1 VSEQAERVVPAAAAP
16 VPASAAG
23 HARALGII
31 GLVLLAFAA
40 FWQTTASLMESW
52 EDTVGRTYTHGYLVV
67 ALALWMIW
75 RERHRL
81 AAVPARPFLPA
92 FGVAVAGAVG
102 WLIAFRAGFE
112 ILHQA
117 ALPALVATAVLT
129 AFGWRVL
136 RVLAFPLAWLYLAIP
151 VWDALLPVLNTI
163 SVFAVRFLLRVA
175 DVPAYFVN
183 NTFEIPGGTF
193 AIADGCSGVHF
204 FVVSLTVSLLYGEIN
219 RDTPRTRAKL
229 VAFALLLAMATN
241 WLRIF
246 VIVVVG
252 YVSEMQHPLIT
263 GEHYTFGWYMFAGM
277 MLMYF
282 LIVRRWPAQARV
294 APPAPAT
301 DGARLPR
308 RGYLAAAV
316 GLGLA
321 PLALYA
327 DGNRADD
334 AALGRTMVA
343 PAAGPEPIE
352 PTGWR
357 PSFPGADREIHG
369 IYAGGSP
376 QVEIHIAGFA
386 EQRQGKELMG
396 HETSLLGDLKP
407 TRGAGAAA
415 APWKELAALDAQGV
429 RWLLW
434 YSYRMDGRWYPSP
447 LRLQVEYGIRSLTG
461 APAAAVVAL
470 RARCEP
476 THCES
481 ARNALAEIAGTTDL

>member
-1 VSEQAERVVPAAAAP
+1 
-16 VPASAAG
+16 
-23 HARALGII
+23 
-31 GLVLLAFAA
+31 
-40 FWQTTASLMESW
+40 
-52 EDTVGRTYTHGYLVV
+52 
-67 ALALWMIW
+67 
-75 RERHRL
+75 
-81 AAVPARPFLPA
+81 
-92 FGVAVAGAVG
+92 
-102 WLIAFRAGFE
+102 
-112 ILHQA
+112 
-117 ALPALVATAVLT
+117 
-129 AFGWRVL
+129 
-136 RVLAFPLAWLYLAIP
+136 
-151 VWDALLPVLNTI
+151 
-163 SVFAVRFLLRVA
+163 
-175 DVPAYFVN
+175 
-183 NTFEIPGGTF
+183 
-193 AIADGCSGVHF
+193 
-204 FVVSLTVSLLYGEIN
+204 
-219 RDTPRTRAKL
+219 
-229 VAFALLLAMATN
+229 
-241 WLRIF
+241 
-246 VIVVVG
+246 
-252 YVSEMQHPLIT
+252 
-263 GEHYTFGWYMFAGM
+263 

-282 LIVRRWPAQARV
+282 VIVRRWPAQARV

-343 PAAGPEPIE
+343 PAAGPESIE